1 MPLRMGRPGLVGTM
15 ARTAVVAGTASAT
28 ANAVNGRARR
38 KAMEQQAA
46 FTQEQAAAAPPQPPA
61 ESDLASQLTEL
72 KGLVDSG
79 VLTQDEFE
87 AKKKEML
94 GI

>member
-1 MPLRMGRPGLVGTM
+1 MPRRLGRPGLVGTM

-28 ANAVNGRARR
+28 MNAVNGRARR

-46 FTQEQAAAAPPQPPA
+46 VVQQQPAAQPPA
-61 ESDLASQLTEL
+61 ESDLAAQLTEL

-79 VLTQDEFE
+79 VLTEEEFE
-87 AKKKEML
+87 AKKKGIL